1 MKPAECNKTAFP
13 FENTSL
19 YVPANLLSSCTPIF
33 CQVCLLG
40 QPKTMVCDRSPKNV
54 LSQLTE
60 PKNVMVLN
68 TPKLQKCCNKIAT
81 ISTIQPCHFYI
92 IVLCRLFG
100 HLPWPKTLHTNKLLF
115 QLDTRH
121 PWLKSAI
128 VLLSGLLNTIVPLHL
143 NPFWVEAFWVQL
155 GSCWKEKKR
164 VLDMLKRTIVKEKR
178 VNAQVIA
185 LYAYKAIDPIKHCTR
200 VLLTAKLMQI

>member
-13 FENTSL
+13 LQQHKPLSPRNTSL
-19 YVPANLLSSCTPIF
+19 YVPANLLSSCTPSF

-40 QPKTMVCDRSPKNV
+40 QPKKRSV
-54 LSQLTE
+54 TVTE
-60 PKNVMVLN
+60 VSKMFWANQQTIKCN
-68 TPKLQKCCNKIAT
+68 GTKHSKTANKCCNEIAA

-121 PWLKSAI
+121 PWLKSTL
-128 VLLSGLLNTIVPLHL
+128 VLPSGLLNTIVPLHL
-143 NPFWVEAFWVQL
+143 NPCWVEAFWVQL
-155 GSCWKEKKR
+155 GSNCCWKEKKQ
-164 VLDMLKRTIVKEKR
+164 VLDMMQRTIVKEKR
-178 VNAQVIA
+178 INAQVR
-185 LYAYKAIDPIKHCTR
+185 L
-200 VLLTAKLMQI
+200 